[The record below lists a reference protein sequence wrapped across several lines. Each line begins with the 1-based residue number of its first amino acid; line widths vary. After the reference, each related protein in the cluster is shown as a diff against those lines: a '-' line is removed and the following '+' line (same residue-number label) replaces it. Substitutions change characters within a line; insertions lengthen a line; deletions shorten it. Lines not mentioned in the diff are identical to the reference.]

1 MGLLTWLQPTTV
13 EELSQL
19 LKTRSL
25 RLHGGGTAILR
36 NPPEDSTL
44 IDLSRLEWDSVE
56 VTKDT
61 ITIGATAT
69 YERVRDALCSQVP
82 DHLLCKALQT
92 AAAPS
97 LRNRIT
103 AGGSV
108 AFSPH
113 WSSFT
118 GPLIALDAEVEI
130 VGAAAGKFPVTEYLS
145 NSALRRESAIRSLV
159 IPRNQGER
167 SLYYRF
173 APVSFSYSIF
183 SLSVLTANA
192 RPGRAVIWG
201 TRNRYTTLTGKEIT
215 DRAAFQTVEFPA
227 RDGFSPDYLKHLASV
242 ELGRA
247 FSAIGGKER

>member
-1 MGLLTWLQPTTV
+1 MGVLTWLQPTTV

-36 NPPEDSTL
+36 NPPENATL
-44 IDLSRLEWDSVE
+44 VDLSRLAWDSVE
-56 VTKDT
+56 VTEDT
-61 ITIGATAT
+61 ITVGATAT
-69 YERVRDALCSQVP
+69 YERVRAALCSQEP

-108 AFSPH
+108 AFSPP

-130 VGAAAGKFPVTEYLS
+130 VGAADGRFPVTEYLS
-145 NSALRRESAIRSLV
+145 NHALHRGSAIRSLV

-173 APVSFSYSIF
+173 APVSFSYSLF
-183 SLSVLTANA
+183 SLSVLTTDA

-201 TRNRYTTLTGKEIT
+201 TRNRYVALTGKEFT
-215 DRAAFQTVEFPA
+215 DSAALHSVEFPA
-227 RDGFSPDYLKHLASV
+227 RDGFSPEYLKHVASV
-242 ELGRA
+242 ELGRG
-247 FSAIGGKER
+247 FSAIGGRER